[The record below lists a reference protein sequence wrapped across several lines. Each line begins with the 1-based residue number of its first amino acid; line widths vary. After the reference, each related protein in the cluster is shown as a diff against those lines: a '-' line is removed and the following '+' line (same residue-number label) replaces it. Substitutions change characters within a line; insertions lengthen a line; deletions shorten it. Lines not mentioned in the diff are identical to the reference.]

1 MMVELAPGIVADPKV
16 RFGKAIIRGTR
27 VPVSL
32 VLGKLAGGMSAEAV
46 AAEYELTVDDVQA
59 ALRYAA
65 SVIAGEEI
73 VATALRA

>member
-1 MMVELAPGIVADPKV
+1 MAVELAPGIVADPKV

-32 VLGKLAGGMSAEAV
+32 VLGKLGGGMSVEEV
-46 AAEYELTVDDVQA
+46 AAEYGLASADVQA

-65 SVIAGEEI
+65 RVIADEEI
-73 VATALRA
+73 TATA